1 MLGTG
6 QGTVATRK
14 HCLILQVRQWRATGV
29 SHLLKLTHPYMVKRG
44 LYQGSLILKLIF
56 FPFGYCGETWE
67 VCAYVCIQC
76 EAKCGNEKGC
86 GSLVCPWSELPQ
98 RLEEVQIK
106 E

>member
-1 MLGTG
+1 MLNLTG
-6 QGTVATRK
+6 EAMEGHRGESPV
-14 HCLILQVRQWRATGV
+14 
-29 SHLLKLTHPYMVKRG
+29 KLTHPYMVKRG
-44 LYQGSLILKLIF
+44 LYRGSLILKLIF